1 METSKAK
8 LCLETLAILHIMVGL
23 LLPFLVDTWLFNYY
37 NNHLLDAFHANTPE
51 GLELAKFTISL
62 LGPSIASWGIL
73 FLFLVRYAYK
83 CGSRKAWYVMLTA
96 TISWSL
102 YDIFLSI
109 IVGVYLNV
117 VIDIIVLGLLL
128 TPLILSRHHFVNK
141 DS

>member
-62 LGPSIASWGIL
+62 LGPSQIGAYYFYFW
-73 FLFLVRYAYK
+73 FAMHTNVDHVRPSMS
-83 CGSRKAWYVMLTA
+83 C
-96 TISWSL
+96 SL
-102 YDIFLSI
+102 RQSPGPYMIFS
-109 IVGVYLNV
+109 YL
-117 VIDIIVLGLLL
+117 
-128 TPLILSRHHFVNK
+128 
-141 DS
+141 